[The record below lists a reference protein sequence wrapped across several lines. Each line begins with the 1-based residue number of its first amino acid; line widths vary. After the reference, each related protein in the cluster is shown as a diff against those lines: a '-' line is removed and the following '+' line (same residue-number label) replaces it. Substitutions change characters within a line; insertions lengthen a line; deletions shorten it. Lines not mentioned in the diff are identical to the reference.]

1 MSVQKNVSFRHICK
15 NGQMY
20 FFLGRWKDLLLLS
33 VELIRSQHLPVFAQQ
48 IGFKLDLTFFPQISL
63 ALKTILWCLFFGGK

>member
-1 MSVQKNVSFRHICK
+1 MSVQKNVRKIYAK
-15 NGQMY
+15 MDKY
-20 FFLGRWKDLLLLS
+20 TFFLGRWKDLLL
-33 VELIRSQHLPVFAQQ
+33 IRSQYLPVFAQQ